1 MALNHNLTNDKTN
14 TYFGQTYAKK
24 EDFINNLNKTH
35 MSKNNDEILLHS
47 NIICDSNSVIEVKLP
62 NPYLYTGTKTPNQY
76 INYNINS
83 KFKSKFADY
92 IQNRSLHK
100 SNISENKSEFKSK
113 EDIEGKIYFTNLNI
127 KKS

>member
-24 EDFINNLNKTH
+24 EDFIKNLHKTN

-47 NIICDSNSVIEVKLP
+47 NIIGDSNSVIEVKLP

-92 IQNRSLHK
+92 IQNTSHQK
-100 SNISENKSEFKSK
+100 SILSENKSELKSI
-113 EDIEGKIYFTNLNI
+113 EDLEDKIYFTNINI
-127 KKS
+127 KK